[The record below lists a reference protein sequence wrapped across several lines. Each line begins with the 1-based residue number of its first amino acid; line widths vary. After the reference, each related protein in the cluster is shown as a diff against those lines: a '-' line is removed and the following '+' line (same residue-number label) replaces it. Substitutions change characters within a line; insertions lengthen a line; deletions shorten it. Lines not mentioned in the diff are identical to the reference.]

1 MSMSHKAFVFDH
13 ARFERELRERLL
25 AALASDD
32 ARPLDAFINANR
44 EMLRDPYEGEPLSPD
59 WRATFRPS
67 DVQAYADFALTK
79 YYDPSDDLGLGTD
92 WQDANEALEQAGLG
106 GDMLLGTALTTPD
119 GALGFDPG
127 RQGAYF
133 QSEADVRH
141 QLDRL
146 ATLAAREPRPP
157 EWLRAAR
164 DLLQTAATAHR
175 GLYVTF

>member
-32 ARPLDAFINANR
+32 ARPLDAFITANL
-44 EMLRDPYEGEPLSPD
+44 EALKDPYEGEPLRAS
-59 WRATFRPS
+59 WRDTFRPA

-106 GDMLLGTALTTPD
+106 AEVLLGSALSTPD
-119 GALGFDPG
+119 GAASFDPG

-133 QSEADVRH
+133 QSEADVRQH
-141 QLDRL
+141 LTQ
-146 ATLAAREPRPP
+146 LAALRLHDS
-157 EWLRAAR
+157 LRAAR
-164 DLLQTAATAHR
+164 ELLQAAATARR
-175 GLYVTF
+175 GLYITF